1 MPGTGTTAR
10 NDLFHPPLT
19 TDRLRLRRPAI
30 ADARAIAALAND
42 RRIAENTRRVPFP
55 YRLRDA
61 EEFLV
66 AAAEGRAGTVLAIER
81 RDGELIGLC
90 GLDWTGRN
98 GPELGYW
105 LGAPHWGY
113 GYASEAVRAVT
124 GHVFET
130 TRIDRIVSGAR
141 VTNAASRRVLEK
153 CGFEWTGVELHRFA
167 ALRSSAPVDRLV
179 LTRKAWSRLDP
190 PRPVRRVA

>member
-10 NDLFHPPLT
+10 CDAFHLPLK

-81 RDGELIGLC
+81 RNGELIGLC
-90 GLDWTGRN
+90 GLDWSGRN

-105 LGAPHWGY
+105 LGARHWGR
-113 GYASEAVRAVT
+113 GYATETVRAVT

-130 TRIDRIVSGAR
+130 MKIDRIVSGAR

-153 CGFEWTGVELHRFA
+153 CGFDWTGVELHRFA

-179 LTRKAWSRLDP
+179 LTRDAWGRLIP